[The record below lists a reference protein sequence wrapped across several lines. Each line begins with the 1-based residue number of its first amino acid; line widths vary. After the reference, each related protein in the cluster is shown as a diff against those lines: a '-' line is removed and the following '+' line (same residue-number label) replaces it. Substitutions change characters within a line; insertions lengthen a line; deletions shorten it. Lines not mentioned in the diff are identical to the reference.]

1 MKQQSGPSARAKA
14 AMIRVNHAGEY
25 GAIRIYAGQRAILG
39 DNAPGAREVA
49 HMAQQ
54 EQRHLDWFNAALSRR
69 GVRPTALHPLWHVAG
84 YALGAATAAL
94 GPEAAMACTAA
105 VEKEIDRHY
114 GEQLIELGDSDP
126 ELSAAIAD
134 FQSEE
139 AEHRE
144 TALAHG
150 AESALAYPL
159 LAGVIGLGCRVAIGL
174 SKRI

>member
-1 MKQQSGPSARAKA
+1 MKQHVTPSARAKA

-25 GAIRIYAGQRAILG
+25 GAMRIYAGQRAILG

-54 EQRHLDWFNAALSRR
+54 EQRHLDWFNAAIAKR
-69 GVRPTALHPLWHVAG
+69 GVRPTVLHPLWHMAG

-94 GPEAAMACTAA
+94 GPEVAMACTAA

-114 GEQLIELGDSDP
+114 GEQLDELGDSDP

-134 FQSEE
+134 FRSEE

-150 AESALAYPL
+150 AESAPAYPV
-159 LAGVIGLGCRVAIGL
+159 LAGVIGMGCRIAIAC